1 MASLCQQLSFFSSS
15 FFPLYVR
22 TCRLVLPRESGR
34 YISFPVKY
42 PTVKGQN
49 ARARESL
56 SALFFSVCSCE
67 RQTNGN
73 IIFSSTVT
81 SLLRLSLENV
91 TRTLSNT
98 QLLLFS
104 FYLCA
109 DRFLCFYF
117 VDFQLTLLLLSFV
130 VDVQERRE
138 LCVVRDTLVPPP
150 PLHTMRISR
159 WQSSVS
165 SCFFSSSGR
174 CTAVPSCSF
183 LLFSWQSEPTEYS
196 RHKKM
201 KPKME
206 GKEKGVGPFT
216 ETVTDSFSPSLC
228 RDLSP

>member
-1 MASLCQQLSFFSSS
+1 M
-15 FFPLYVR
+15 
-22 TCRLVLPRESGR
+22 
-34 YISFPVKY
+34 
-42 PTVKGQN
+42 KGQS

-150 PLHTMRISR
+150 PAPYDADKSMAVERVVLFLFFFWTMYG
-159 WQSSVS
+159 SSFL
-165 SCFFSSSGR
+165 FFSSLFLAIGTNRIFKTQKNETQNGR
-174 CTAVPSCSF
+174 KRKGRWSLHRDRHGLILP
-183 LLFSWQSEPTEYS
+183 FSMS
-196 RHKKM
+196 
-201 KPKME
+201 
-206 GKEKGVGPFT
+206 
-216 ETVTDSFSPSLC
+216 
-228 RDLSP
+228 